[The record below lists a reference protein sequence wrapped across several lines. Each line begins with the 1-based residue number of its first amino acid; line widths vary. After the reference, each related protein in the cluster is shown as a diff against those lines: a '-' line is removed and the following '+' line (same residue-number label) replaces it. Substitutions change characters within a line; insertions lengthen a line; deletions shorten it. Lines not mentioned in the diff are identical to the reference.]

1 MAGAG
6 CRSGLIPIV
15 EKRARNFKNQEPQ
28 TKLAM
33 TLGMIESGIRHI
45 EHTSIRRMPDSF
57 LTWIICV
64 GRLMHEAYLIK
75 RQHTPLQYLD
85 VHHGGGIMRA
95 LGISAGN
102 QCSKTGESCQTYGA
116 VKMESNI
123 GMSRTASLIKGMAR
137 IARRGLPHILLNH
150 R

>member
-15 EKRARNFKNQEPQ
+15 EKRTRNSKNQESQ
-28 TKLAM
+28 TNLAM

-45 EHTSIRRMPDSF
+45 EHTSIRRMLDSL

-64 GRLMHEAYLIK
+64 SRLMHEAYLIK
-75 RQHTPLQYLD
+75 RQHAPFQYLD

-95 LGISAGN
+95 LGVSAGN
-102 QCSKTGESCQTYGA
+102 QCSKAGGNYA
-116 VKMESNI
+116 KRME
-123 GMSRTASLIKGMAR
+123 
-137 IARRGLPHILLNH
+137 P
-150 R
+150 